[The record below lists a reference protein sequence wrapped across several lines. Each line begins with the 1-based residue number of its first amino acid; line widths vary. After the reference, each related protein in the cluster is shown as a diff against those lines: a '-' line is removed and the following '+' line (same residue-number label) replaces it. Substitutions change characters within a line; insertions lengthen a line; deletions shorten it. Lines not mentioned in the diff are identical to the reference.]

1 MSCLPPART
10 IFVVTSPSPES
21 EPNASLVDSPCLQ
34 GEHVAFTGTLAS
46 VTHQQGM
53 DLVARHGGA
62 SAGHVSS
69 QTTMLVVGEE
79 GWPLES
85 NGQPA
90 VKLQEAAERKRQ
102 GQPLR
107 IINESIWL
115 QLLDLGENSTSV
127 HRVYTPAMLSQL
139 LGVPVH
145 VIRRWERVGLIQ
157 PIRKVFRLPYFS
169 FQEVANARRLS
180 ELLLQGVPRSEIESS
195 LGKLDQIMG
204 GSDRPL
210 AQLQLLARDSRI
222 VYRDGHGFLEPAS
235 GQRLFDFDDDTSVDS
250 VAGVTEPFVSVTE
263 SNLPED
269 HLRWTFRDWFDHGR
283 QLLEDDDAVGAIEA
297 FRMCLMDQPGQAEV
311 NFHLAEALYRSG
323 RSEAALERYYTAVET
338 DHDFIEAWTQLGC
351 LHEERGELEAALEAF
366 QVALDAHPDFP
377 DAHWHK
383 AEVLWQLQQSDQA
396 VPHWRRYLEFDGRGP
411 WAETARQRLDEAG
424 ALLGAEA

>member
-1 MSCLPPART
+1 M
-10 IFVVTSPSPES
+10 
-21 EPNASLVDSPCLQ
+21 
-34 GEHVAFTGTLAS
+34 AFTGILAS

-62 SAGHVSS
+62 SASHISS

-85 NGQPA
+85 NGQPS
-90 VKLQEAAERKRQ
+90 VKLQEAVERKRQ

-115 QLLDLGENSTSV
+115 QLLDLGEDNSSV

-145 VIRRWERVGLIQ
+145 VIRRWERAGLIR
-157 PIRKVFRLPYFS
+157 PVRKVFRLPYFS
-169 FQEVANARRLS
+169 FQEVASARRLS
-180 ELLLQGVPRSEIESS
+180 ELLSQGVPRSEIESS
-195 LGKLDQIMG
+195 LGNLCQITG
-204 GSDRPL
+204 GTDRPL

-235 GQRLFDFDDDTSVDS
+235 GQRLFDFDGDDSGDLVTSP
-250 VAGVTEPFVSVTE
+250 TEPLVTDIE
-263 SNLPED
+263 SNLPD
-269 HLRWTFRDWFDHGR
+269 NHLHWTFRDWFDRGR
-283 QLLEDDDAVGAIEA
+283 QLLEEDSVTEAVEA
-297 FRMCLMDQPGQAEV
+297 FRMCLMDQPGHAEV
-311 NFHLAEALYRSG
+311 NFHLAEALYRSD
-323 RSEAALERYYTAVET
+323 RSEAALERYYAAVES

-383 AEVLWQLQQSDQA
+383 AEVLWQLGQSDQA
-396 VPHWRRYLEFDGRGP
+396 IPHWERYLEFNGRGP
-411 WAETARQRLDEAG
+411 WAETARHRLDEVSDPV
-424 ALLGAEA
+424 LQTEA